1 MPSVNR
7 EVWGQ
12 ASDQPVERFT
22 LTNADGNSVSIL
34 SYGAIVQSIRLE
46 DKEMTLGFDEL
57 AGYLGVN
64 PGYGAVMGRYAN
76 RIGGASFTLNGKT
89 YDLVAN
95 EGKNQLHGGTEGF
108 NSKVWDAESFTEEGK
123 AGVHLSLLSPDGDM
137 GYPGNLR
144 VTVTY
149 TWSDDNALRIQYTAE
164 TDRDTVLNLT
174 NHTYFNLGERK
185 TILDDI
191 LQVDA
196 DRFTP
201 VNEQQIPTGELPAV
215 MNTPFDFRS
224 PKRIGEVIDA
234 DHPQVQAANGFDH
247 NFVVSNHDGSLREVA
262 LVLDPHSGRKL
273 RCWTTEPGVQVF
285 TTNFPTGK
293 YKMRGDTPA
302 PRHGGICLET
312 QHFPDSPNHAAF
324 PTTMLKKGETFNSTT
339 VYRFE

>member
-7 EVWGQ
+7 EVWGE
-12 ASDQPVERFT
+12 ASNRPVERFT

-34 SYGAIVQSIRLE
+34 SYGAIVQSIRI
-46 DKEMTLGFDEL
+46 DGKEMTLGFDEL

-76 RIGGASFTLNGKT
+76 RIGGASFTLNGTTHK
-89 YDLVAN
+89 LVAN
-95 EGKNQLHGGTEGF
+95 EGENQLHGGTEGF
-108 NSKVWDAESFTEEGK
+108 NAKVWDAEPLTEDGK
-123 AGVHLSLLSPDGDM
+123 AGVRLGLFSPDGDM

-149 TWSDDNALRIQYTAE
+149 TWSDDNALRIEYTAA
-164 TDRDTVLNLT
+164 TDRDTVLNHT
-174 NHTYFNLGERK
+174 NHTYFNLGERA

-201 VNEQQIPTGELPAV
+201 VNSQQIPTGELPPV
-215 MNTPFDFRS
+215 RDTPFDFRS

-234 DHPQVQAANGFDH
+234 DHPQVRAAGGFDH
-247 NFVVSNHDGSLREVA
+247 NFVVSNYDGSLREVA
-262 LVLDPHSGRKL
+262 LVMDPHSGRKL

-293 YKMRGDTPA
+293 YQMRGDTPA

-312 QHFPDSPNHAAF
+312 QHFPDSPNHAGF
-324 PTTMLKKGETFNSTT
+324 PTTVLKSGQTYNSTT